1 MVELVTVVIVSIIC
15 QYVVEQ
21 IKNLFKYHKGR
32 YFKNI
37 VNLKVLTSVICS
49 LLMCVA
55 YDIDMLSLL
64 GLTTDVPFVGQVI
77 TAIIVS
83 AGSTTV
89 HEIVGK
95 INESKEKDD

>member
-49 LLMCVA
+49 LH
-55 YDIDMLSLL
+55 I
-64 GLTTDVPFVGQVI
+64 GI
-77 TAIIVS
+77 
-83 AGSTTV
+83 
-89 HEIVGK
+89 
-95 INESKEKDD
+95 